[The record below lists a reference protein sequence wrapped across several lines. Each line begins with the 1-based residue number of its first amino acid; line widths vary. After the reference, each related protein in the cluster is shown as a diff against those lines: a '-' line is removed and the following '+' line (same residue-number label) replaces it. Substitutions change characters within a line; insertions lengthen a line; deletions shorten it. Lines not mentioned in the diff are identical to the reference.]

1 MPDALRAGVVLSAL
15 FALVALIVLVLKTL
29 TFGRRP
35 FYSQD
40 SGSKASGV
48 VYVFGR
54 GMMPWEKESARRHPL
69 TYVAG
74 VVYHVGIFAALA
86 CLSCA
91 VFSLTPP
98 RFFLIVLR
106 VTLVAGGA
114 CGAALF
120 LKRAFSPTLR
130 KLSCPDDYAA
140 NAIVTL
146 FVILAAV
153 RAWQALGRQSSL
165 ASQTV
170 VPSLGLGAPTE
181 WPFFAVSILM
191 FLYVPVGKIR
201 HCFFFFYSR
210 VLLGI
215 FFGRRSAL
223 PAGKRARLPHQTA
236 RS

>member
-1 MPDALRAGVVLSAL
+1 MPDLLRAGVVLSAL

-29 TFGRRP
+29 TFGSRP
-35 FYSQD
+35 FYSKD

-54 GMMPWEKESARRHPL
+54 GMMPWEKESARRHLP
-69 TYVAG
+69 TYFAG
-74 VVYHVGIFAALA
+74 VVYHAGIFAALV
-86 CLSCA
+86 CLFCA
-91 VFSLTPP
+91 VFSLMPP
-98 RFFLIVLR
+98 RPLLIVLC
-106 VTLVAGGA
+106 VALVAGGV
-114 CGAALF
+114 CGAALL
-120 LKRAFSPTLR
+120 LKRVFSPTLR

-153 RAWQALGRQSSL
+153 RAWQLVAWQGSPPAARFFY
-165 ASQTV
+165 
-170 VPSLGLGAPTE
+170 GL
-181 WPFFAVSILM
+181 SILM

-223 PAGKRARLPHQTA
+223 PVGRD
-236 RS
+236 